1 MSAQFTTRAQGT
13 LLLLAAFVLLAP
25 PNAQAQRY
33 RVTVSPSAAAGLN
46 STGQVTGSL
55 GSFQGAFLSG
65 PNGASPAGIGSID
78 CAFPGDD
85 PADCQ
90 FNVGLGVND
99 AGVVVGVGQN
109 SSAGG
114 YAFYSGNNGAGL
126 TRVLGT
132 GPSGSRLRAVNNAG
146 QATGYVEE
154 GPNPSVGTRFAV
166 LYDIAGQ
173 SYAKLTTGA
182 GEGFAI
188 NATGEVGGGGPQ
200 TGFNGQFAFVTGDNG
215 AGITWLPRPEGDDFM
230 EVSGINDLGH
240 YVGYTGVF
248 SNNAYLPFVDFGGGL
263 SFAVIAPLPG
273 NNAHQALAIN
283 NAGTVVGTSGGA
295 PFVWDAVRGTRDLRT
310 LVIPGTIA
318 DICSRA
324 TAINQRGQILCDGN
338 LLTLLAA
345 PSDFDGDGRSDI
357 LWRNSGTGENYLYPM
372 DGTAI
377 LGTEGYLRTVADQ
390 AWRVAGVGDFDGD
403 GNADVLWRNSG
414 TGENYVYLMDGTTIA
429 GEGYLRTVADPDWQ
443 VAGVG
448 DFDGD
453 GNADILWRNNATG
466 ENYLYPM
473 SGLAILGTEGYLRTV
488 ADLDWNVAGVGDMDG
503 DGKADILWRNSD
515 TGENYLYPMNGT
527 AILGT
532 EGYLR
537 TVADQNWQVTGTG
550 DYDGDGKADVLWR
563 NAQTGDNYL
572 YPMNGTTILVTEG
585 YLRTVADIDWKIAG
599 GPLDEQSPAIGI
611 YSISPPIQ
619 YSCAFGFFQL
629 DIGSFA
635 FTKPASQLRVT
646 GAPAGPSAAMFGLED
661 GNSFI
666 VQATIPG
673 DATETH
679 TLSGTFAPGGLS
691 WSGTYQFGC
700 TGSCIDCTFQQF
712 PVTATRQ

>member
-1 MSAQFTTRAQGT
+1 
-13 LLLLAAFVLLAP
+13 V
-25 PNAQAQRY
+25 
-33 RVTVSPSAAAGLN
+33 
-46 STGQVTGSL
+46 
-55 GSFQGAFLSG
+55 
-65 PNGASPAGIGSID
+65 
-78 CAFPGDD
+78 
-85 PADCQ
+85 ADQ
-90 FNVGLGVND
+90 SWNV
-99 AGVVVGVGQN
+99 AGV
-109 SSAGG
+109 
-114 YAFYSGNNGAGL
+114 
-126 TRVLGT
+126 
-132 GPSGSRLRAVNNAG
+132 
-146 QATGYVEE
+146 
-154 GPNPSVGTRFAV
+154 
-166 LYDIAGQ
+166 
-173 SYAKLTTGA
+173 
-182 GEGFAI
+182 
-188 NATGEVGGGGPQ
+188 
-200 TGFNGQFAFVTGDNG
+200 GD
-215 AGITWLPRPEGDDFM
+215 M
-230 EVSGINDLGH
+230 
-240 YVGYTGVF
+240 
-248 SNNAYLPFVDFGGGL
+248 
-263 SFAVIAPLPG
+263 
-273 NNAHQALAIN
+273 
-283 NAGTVVGTSGGA
+283 
-295 PFVWDAVRGTRDLRT
+295 
-310 LVIPGTIA
+310 
-318 DICSRA
+318 
-324 TAINQRGQILCDGN
+324 
-338 LLTLLAA
+338 
-345 PSDFDGDGRSDI
+345 DGDGTADI
-357 LWRNSGTGENYLYPM
+357 LWRNSDTGENYLYPM
-372 DGTAI
+372 NGTAI
-377 LGTEGYLRTVADQ
+377 LAAEGYVRTVADQ
-390 AWRVAGVGDFDGD
+390 
-403 GNADVLWRNSG
+403 N
-414 TGENYVYLMDGTTIA
+414 
-429 GEGYLRTVADPDWQ
+429 WQ
-443 VAGVG
+443 VAGTG
-448 DFDGD
+448 DF
-453 GNADILWRNNATG
+453 
-466 ENYLYPM
+466 
-473 SGLAILGTEGYLRTV
+473 
-488 ADLDWNVAGVGDMDG
+488 DG